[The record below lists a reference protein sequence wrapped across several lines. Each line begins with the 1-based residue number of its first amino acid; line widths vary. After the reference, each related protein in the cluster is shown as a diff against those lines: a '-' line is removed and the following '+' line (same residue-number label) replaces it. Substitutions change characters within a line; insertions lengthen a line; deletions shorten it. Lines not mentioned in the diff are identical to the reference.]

1 MPITQYPEYM
11 NEPLGIGRIGLYP
24 EHRADTLAAAETIPW
39 GAAVQYGANAEQGE
53 VYDGARP
60 FRGVAIAGHHAEY
73 RVADVNND
81 IVGQHV
87 QYDAISVLR
96 KGAIWVKVLE
106 DVIKGDAAKADKTT
120 GNFRPGGTATTTV
133 SGVIGEFKT
142 AALANGLALLEIN
155 LPIGGA

>member
-1 MPITQYPEYM
+1 MPITDYPQYM
-11 NEPLGIGRIGLYP
+11 DEPLGLGRIGLYP

-39 GAAVQYGANAEQGE
+39 GAAVQYAANPNRGE

-73 RVADVNND
+73 RVANVNDD
-81 IVGQHV
+81 IVGQHAQFDPV
-87 QYDAISVLR
+87 SVLR

-106 DVIKGDAAKADKTT
+106 DTDKGDGAVADQTT
-120 GNFRPGGTATTTV
+120 GNFRPDGTATTTV

-155 LPIGGA
+155 LPSGGA

>member
-1 MPITQYPEYM
+1 MPITKYPQYM
-11 NEPLGIGRIGLYP
+11 DEPLGIGRIGLYP

-39 GAAVQYGANAEQGE
+39 GSAVQYAANPEQGE
-53 VYDGARP
+53 VYDGVRP

-81 IVGQHV
+81 IVGQHL

-106 DVIKGDAAKADKTT
+106 DVVKGDAAKADKTT

-142 AALANGLALLEIN
+142 SALANGLALLEVN
-155 LPIGGA
+155 LPGGA